1 MHRPPAGD
9 DLLLHNR
16 STTAAAGPCGQ
27 WGRTA
32 AGATTTSASLIT
44 PKRSQFDLQ
53 VEGLFGFTGP
63 GSIVRV
69 REFETEGTGLHFSN
83 MGMNTEQ
90 MPTLD
95 ARYWFDEVNAIHLRF
110 RYFNLGGTH
119 FSSSPIKFNGAIIP
133 GGRTNNFDPWEWFA
147 GGLYY
152 ERRLTP
158 LYESYEA
165 RWPTLLQDRTGRKLV
180 LTIAFEL
187 IL

>member
-1 MHRPPAGD
+1 MGAHRCRRD
-9 DLLLHNR
+9 DHQR
-16 STTAAAGPCGQ
+16 ESHHPE
-27 WGRTA
+27 
-32 AGATTTSASLIT
+32 
-44 PKRSQFDLQ
+44 RSQFGLQ

-133 GGRTNNFDPWEWFA
+133 GGRTNNSIHRSGLPADYTTNA
-147 GGLYY
+147 G
-152 ERRLTP
+152 
-158 LYESYEA
+158 
-165 RWPTLLQDRTGRKLV
+165 
-180 LTIAFEL
+180 
-187 IL
+187 

>member
-1 MHRPPAGD
+1 VHRLPPGD

-16 STTAAAGPCGQ
+16 STTAAAGPGGQ

-32 AGATTTSASLIT
+32 ASSTTTSASLIT

-69 REFETEGTGLHFSN
+69 REFETEGAGLHFSN
-83 MGMNTEQ
+83 GGMNTEQ

-133 GGRTNNFDPWEWFA
+133 GGRTNNFDGWPADYTTSA
-147 GGLYY
+147 G
-152 ERRLTP
+152 RRHCMRAMKRVGRLC
-158 LYESYEA
+158 S
-165 RWPTLLQDRTGRKLV
+165 RDRTGPE
-180 LTIAFEL
+180 IGIDYSF
-187 IL
+187 